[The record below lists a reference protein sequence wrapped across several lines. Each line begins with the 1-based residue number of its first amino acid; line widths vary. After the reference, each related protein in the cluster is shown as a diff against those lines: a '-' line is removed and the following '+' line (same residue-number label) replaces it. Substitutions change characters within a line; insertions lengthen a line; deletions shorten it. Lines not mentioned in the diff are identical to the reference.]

1 MKNNKKTRLKKQL
14 ISGGVYIA
22 LAAAIVSVTTG
33 TVSKM
38 FSDTADDLPKVPDMS
53 DSKFNLQYDIKLPE
67 IPEINSQKQDTAV
80 SGEGKG
86 VDAQIVPGDEMFEP
100 ANNDE
105 KVEETVKE
113 EIVKEDFGYPGFVLP
128 CDGFVMKEFSE
139 DVLVYSPTMSDFRVH
154 LGVDF
159 AAEPAQQVKAATG
172 GRVKDVFDHAMY
184 GKTITIESDDG
195 LEISYSNLLENV
207 AKGIEV
213 GSIVKTGDVIGGV
226 GNTALCETAEGSHLH
241 LEAKRNGEYIDPL
254 SLFDDYM
261 KNEAQKALESKEID

>member
-1 MKNNKKTRLKKQL
+1 MNKDKKTKIKKQL
-14 ISGGVYIA
+14 ISGGVYIV
-22 LAAAIVSVTTG
+22 LAAAIVGVTTG

-38 FSDTADDLPKVPDMS
+38 FSDSKENLPDLPDMS
-53 DSKFNLQYDIKLPE
+53 DTKFNSQYDIKLPE
-67 IPEINSQKQDTAV
+67 IYGINSQNEDTQV
-80 SGEGKG
+80 SGEERG
-86 VDAQIVPGDEMFEP
+86 VNAQIVPGDEMFEP
-100 ANNDE
+100 VNNDE
-105 KVEETVKE
+105 KAEETVKE
-113 EIVKEDFGYPGFVLP
+113 ETVAEDFGYPGFVVP
-128 CDGFVMKEFSE
+128 CDGFVTKEFSE

-172 GRVKDVFDHAMY
+172 GKVKEIFDHAMY
-184 GKTITIESDDG
+184 GKTITIESEGG

-241 LEAKRNGEYIDPL
+241 LEAKRGGEYIDPL
-254 SLFDDYM
+254 SLFDEYM